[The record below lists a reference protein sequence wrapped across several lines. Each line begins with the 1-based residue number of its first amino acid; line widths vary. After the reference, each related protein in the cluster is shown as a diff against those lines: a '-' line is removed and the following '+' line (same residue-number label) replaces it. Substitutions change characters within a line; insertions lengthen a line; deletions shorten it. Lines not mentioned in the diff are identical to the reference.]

1 LAYKQTHDLV
11 FLSHKNIIEEVLFC
25 MMKHTLEEFIL
36 PYVNAVLSITTTFDL
51 WINKGTLD
59 NFAPMI
65 IILNIGLG
73 IEHVTIDL
81 FEAKKLL
88 ELRLLVN
95 CKLCLKS
102 AN

>member
-1 LAYKQTHDLV
+1 
-11 FLSHKNIIEEVLFC
+11 
-25 MMKHTLEEFIL
+25 MKHTLEEFIL

-81 FEAKKLL
+81 FEAKNIIGIKIASQL
-88 ELRLLVN
+88 
-95 CKLCLKS
+95 
-102 AN
+102 